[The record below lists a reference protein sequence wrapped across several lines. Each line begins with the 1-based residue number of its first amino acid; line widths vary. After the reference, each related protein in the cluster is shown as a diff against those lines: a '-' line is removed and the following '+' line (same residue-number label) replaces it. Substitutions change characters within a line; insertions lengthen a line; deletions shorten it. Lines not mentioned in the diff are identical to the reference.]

1 MNSAERREARY
12 QRRKAARM
20 KKKAAALREYGDF
33 ETVFSFERLYESYRA
48 SVRGVGWK
56 ASTQRYKAASLANVT
71 KTHEELIAGR
81 YCSKGF
87 YEFDIVERGKPRH
100 IRSVHIS
107 ERVVQRC
114 LCDYCLVPMLSRSF
128 ILEHEIKAVEQAV
141 KHPSASQ
148 HGIPTEIET
157 ADEHQNEKEI
167 PTITPS
173 QPEADSEPKAA
184 H

>member
-1 MNSAERREARY
+1 MYEVFLFYE
-12 QRRKAARM
+12 QRRTTRGTVSASQGRTNE
-20 KKKAAALREYGDF
+20 KKAAALREYGDF

-81 YCSKGF
+81 YRSKGF

-128 ILEHEIKAVEQAV
+128 IYDNG
-141 KHPSASQ
+141 ASLR
-148 HGIPTEIET
+148 G
-157 ADEHQNEKEI
+157 KG
-167 PTITPS
+167 TISPY
-173 QPEADSEPKAA
+173 PG
-184 H
+184 

>member
-20 KKKAAALREYGDF
+20 EKKAAALREYGDF

-81 YCSKGF
+81 YRSKGF

-114 LCDYCLVPMLSRSF
+114 LCDYCLVPMLSRVIHLRQRRELARQGVS
-128 ILEHEIKAVEQAV
+128 
-141 KHPSASQ
+141 SASQ
-148 HGIPTEIET
+148 RKSSSYASGSSGGY
-157 ADEHQNEKEI
+157 A
-167 PTITPS
+167 PS
-173 QPEADSEPKAA
+173 TVSASIRKRRRLSS
-184 H
+184 

>member
-81 YCSKGF
+81 YRSKGF
-87 YEFDIVERGKPRH
+87 YEFDIVERGFGA
-100 IRSVHIS
+100 SIS
-107 ERVVQRC
+107 
-114 LCDYCLVPMLSRSF
+114 
-128 ILEHEIKAVEQAV
+128 
-141 KHPSASQ
+141 PSASYNGAYAITASCRCSPG
-148 HGIPTEIET
+148 HSFTTTERVC
-157 ADEHQNEKEI
+157 AAKG
-167 PTITPS
+167 TISPY
-173 QPEADSEPKAA
+173 PG
-184 H
+184 

>member
-81 YCSKGF
+81 YRSKGF
-87 YEFDIVERGKPRH
+87 YEFDIVER
-100 IRSVHIS
+100 
-107 ERVVQRC
+107 
-114 LCDYCLVPMLSRSF
+114 
-128 ILEHEIKAVEQAV
+128 
-141 KHPSASQ
+141 
-148 HGIPTEIET
+148 
-157 ADEHQNEKEI
+157 
-167 PTITPS
+167 
-173 QPEADSEPKAA
+173 
-184 H
+184 